1 MNYFIDKNFKYNH
14 YLNKSVLIIG
24 GGPSTDEVQWNRL
37 EVDYKW
43 SCTNF
48 FMNLLLQQTE
58 LDLVTLG
65 NLQDYK
71 NIDLLTYL
79 DTYTNCKIL
88 FENNYLYPE
97 TLSYNQ
103 EFIEKY
109 NDRIF
114 YGQLDKS
121 YTGIVGPPARLI
133 TLAANLGF
141 KDIYFVGIDGFD
153 PNMKNLHSFTKE
165 AGLREGA
172 SHNSYDLYYG
182 AHTSFAERIYQDF
195 GNKSN
200 FYNLGEIAES
210 HNIMKEVSHQLFPI
224 SKDLYEK
231 LK

>member
-1 MNYFIDKNFKYNH
+1 MNYFIDKNFKYEQ
-14 YLNKSVLIIG
+14 YRNKSVLIIG
-24 GGPSTDEVQWNRL
+24 GGPSTDEVQWEKL

-48 FMNLLLQQTE
+48 FMNLLLQKTE
-58 LDLVTLG
+58 LDLVALG
-65 NLQDYK
+65 NLQDYR
-71 NIDLLTYL
+71 NNDLLNYL
-79 DTYTNCKIL
+79 DTYTNCKVL
-88 FENNYLYPE
+88 FETNYLYPD

-103 EFIEKY
+103 DFVDRY

-114 YGQLDKS
+114 YGQLDKQ

-141 KDIYFVGIDGFD
+141 KDVYFVGIDGFD
-153 PNMKNLHSFTKE
+153 PNFKNVHSFTKE
-165 AGLREGA
+165 EGLREGA

-182 AHTSFAERIYQDF
+182 AHTSFGERIYHDF
-195 GNKSN
+195 GDKVN

-210 HNIMKEVSHQLFPI
+210 HNIIKKVSQQFYPLSKQLH
-224 SKDLYEK
+224 EK